1 MEHIVAELPSSLPG
15 IDVASA
21 LPRVAGNQKLY
32 VKLLRHV
39 AAESP
44 STKEKLSAAIMDGN
58 AELVRE
64 IAHSLKGASANLSIT
79 GVAAAAEKIEQAAKA
94 GDFSMLMTHLDALES
109 ALDAFVGVV
118 NPVEDL

>member
-1 MEHIVAELPSSLPG
+1 MTELPTSLPG

-21 LPRVAGNQKLY
+21 LPRVAGNKKLY

-44 STKEKLSAAIMDGN
+44 STKENLAAAIMAGN
-58 AELVRE
+58 ADQVRE
-64 IAHSLKGASANLSIT
+64 LAHSLKGAAANLSIT
-79 GVAAAAEKIEQAAKA
+79 EVAAAAEKLEHAAKA
-94 GDFSMLMTHLDALES
+94 GDFSLLGTHLGTLES

-118 NPVEDL
+118 NTLEGL

>member
-1 MEHIVAELPSSLPG
+1 MEHIVTELPSSLPG

-39 AAESP
+39 AAEAP
-44 STKEKLSAAIMDGN
+44 STKEQMAAAIMAGN
-58 AELVRE
+58 ADQVRE
-64 IAHSLKGASANLSIT
+64 LAHSLKGSSANLSIT
-79 GVAAAAEKIEQAAKA
+79 EVAAAAEKLEQAAKA
-94 GDFSMLMTHLDALES
+94 GDFNMVAAHLEALES

-118 NPVEDL
+118 ATLEGL

>member
-1 MEHIVAELPSSLPG
+1 MEHIVTELPSSLPG
-15 IDVASA
+15 IDVASG

-44 STKEKLSAAIMDGN
+44 STKEKLAAAIMEGN
-58 AELVRE
+58 ADQVRE
-64 IAHSLKGASANLSIT
+64 IAHSLKGAAANLSIT
-79 GVAAAAEKIEQAAKA
+79 EVAAAAEKLEQAAKA
-94 GDFSMLMTHLDALES
+94 GDFSMLVVHLEGLES

-118 NPVEDL
+118 NTLEGL